1 MALYI
6 PSKNLLFIHI
16 PKTGGMSIRHAL
28 MNNFGS
34 EAEEIGHAHELM
46 SSVNEILSYSKLI
59 NPFSFAFVRN
69 PYEWAVSLYNFMCEA
84 EEDFES
90 FLLAKEMNF
99 DDFIYWLCECVEKKG
114 NMFPIMPC
122 RQYEYIYDTN
132 GKSLIDGVGRY
143 ELFSFTWNAIC
154 DKFDIQSTIRHINKT
169 KNTIPLYERFQKK
182 ETRQQF
188 ENTFALDFELLKYP
202 LWQ

>member
-34 EAEEIGHAHELM
+34 EAKEIGHAHELT
-46 SSVNEILSYSKLI
+46 STVNDMLSYSKFI
-59 NPFSFAFVRN
+59 NPFSFAMVRN

-84 EEDFES
+84 EEDFGA
-90 FLLAKEMNF
+90 LALVKEMNF
-99 DDFIYWLCECVEKKG
+99 DEFIYWLCECVEKRS
-114 NMFPIMPC
+114 NMLPIMPT
-122 RQYEYIYDTN
+122 RQYEYIYDSN
-132 GKSLIDGVGRY
+132 GKSLIDVVGRY
-143 ELFSFTWNAIC
+143 ELFNITWDAIC
-154 DKFDIQSTIRHINKT
+154 YKFDIQNTIRHINKS
-169 KNTIPLYERFQKK
+169 KNAIPLYERFQKK
-182 ETRQQF
+182 ETRLRF

-202 LWQ
+202 LWK